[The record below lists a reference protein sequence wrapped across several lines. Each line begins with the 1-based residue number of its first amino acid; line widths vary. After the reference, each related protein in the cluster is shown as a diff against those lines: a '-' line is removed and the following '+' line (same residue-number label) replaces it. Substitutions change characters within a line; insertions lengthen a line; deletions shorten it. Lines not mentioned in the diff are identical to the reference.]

1 MLLNSVLIVVIGVVG
16 RTIWNTNTAK
26 VVQQSDLLLFKT
38 NQGDKMKPNRL
49 IRIFMVQLLIM
60 LLIKINPEIGMFK
73 MALIMLVSGIVIEV
87 LYNFSFKIG
96 RKL

>member
-1 MLLNSVLIVVIGVVG
+1 MIGVVG
-16 RTIWNTNTAK
+16 RTIWSTNTAK

-60 LLIKINPEIGMFK
+60 LLIKINPEIGMFN

>member
-1 MLLNSVLIVVIGVVG
+1 VIGVVG
-16 RTIWNTNTAK
+16 RTIWSTNTAK

>member
-1 MLLNSVLIVVIGVVG
+1 
-16 RTIWNTNTAK
+16 
-26 VVQQSDLLLFKT
+26 
-38 NQGDKMKPNRL
+38 MKPNRL